1 MFSVHVQDNEE
12 TINCYK
18 MFDNQCNAI
27 DAEHKMSNLCITDEW
42 FTPKI
47 RFCPVNKSADIVSH
61 TKHHPNAICSSL
73 YEAMQHEAAIDND
86 VNGQASPSRSNP
98 ECVQSAT

>member
-1 MFSVHVQDNEE
+1 
-12 TINCYK
+12 

-61 TKHHPNAICSSL
+61 TKHHLHAICSSF
-73 YEAMQHEAAIDND
+73 YEAAIDND
-86 VNGQASPSRSNP
+86 VNGQASPFRSNP

>member
-1 MFSVHVQDNEE
+1 M
-12 TINCYK
+12 
-18 MFDNQCNAI
+18 
-27 DAEHKMSNLCITDEW
+27 
-42 FTPKI
+42 
-47 RFCPVNKSADIVSH
+47 NKSADIVSH
-61 TKHHPNAICSSL
+61 TKHHPNAICSSF